1 MGGYIN
7 SQADNEICEVLNKR
21 FSDEVNPNDAQG
33 RTYIAELRDHFQN
46 RENLFDGSHHLHR
59 VFHRL
64 AISVTGGARVPK
76 HNQSR
81 FRWLHFLRSNLCP
94 ADTKTAIKSV
104 LSSILGPT
112 STVEYVTFLTRHVPT
127 ASGTFELYPKNS
139 GAVQTN
145 TDANKKTYCTVAL
158 ECNVDVPLPDSPDET
173 DPPTP
178 DGGETIFS
186 VRRKPVPGTAKKSP
200 AKKSSAKKKNAA
212 GKKTPAKKAKKG
224 KSRR

>member
-1 MGGYIN
+1 MGGFIN

-46 RENLFDGSHHLHR
+46 RENLFDNNHHLHR

-104 LSSILGPT
+104 LSSILGPN
-112 STVEYVTFLTRHVPT
+112 STVEYVSFLTRHVPT
-127 ASGTFELYPKNS
+127 TTHTFELFPNNS
-139 GAVQTN
+139 GVVQTS
-145 TDANKKTYCTVAL
+145 TDANNKTYCTVAL
-158 ECNVDVPLPDSPDET
+158 ECHTDAALPDSPDET

-178 DGGETIFS
+178 DGGETSFA
-186 VRRKPVPGTAKKSP
+186 VRRKPLPKKSS
-200 AKKSSAKKKNAA
+200 AKKSSAKKKKAA
-212 GKKTPAKKAKKG
+212 GKKKTSTRKAKKG

>member
-21 FSDEVNPNDAQG
+21 FSDEVNPNDAQL

-46 RENLFDGSHHLHR
+46 RENLFDGNHHLHR

-64 AISVTGGARVPK
+64 AISVTGGTRIPK

-81 FRWLHFLRSNLCP
+81 YRWLHFLRSNLCP
-94 ADTKTAIKSV
+94 PNTKTAIKSV
-104 LSSILGPT
+104 LSTILGPN
-112 STVEYVTFLTRHVPT
+112 SNIEYATFLTRHVST
-127 ASGTFELYPKNS
+127 TTGTFELYPNNN
-139 GAVQTN
+139 GVVQTY
-145 TDANKKTYCTVAL
+145 TDANNKTYCKVVL
-158 ECNVDVPLPDSPDET
+158 DCNADVPLPDSGNET

-178 DGGETIFS
+178 DPGETNFS
-186 VRRKPVPGTAKKSP
+186 VTAKKSSTKKSS
-200 AKKSSAKKKNAA
+200 AKKSSAKKKKAA
-212 GKKTPAKKAKKG
+212 SKKTRAKKVKIG